1 MARVVE
7 TRKIKATHFGGG
19 HLYSVQSTE
28 KIENGYIGVLGDLI
42 KGEREIREFKKI
54 TDITSSGNEI
64 VLIAQPEIRYDYE
77 NRADKR
83 RLEDFTIEDG
93 ATVRAYTLA
102 VGDEFGLS
110 LESIKAKNDTLKAGN
125 KVVLKNNSF
134 ELEEKEAG
142 EVNDSKF
149 VLNIEGFYQMNK
161 MVQVAKG
168 KVLTP
173 TKMVILRVVK
183 NEM

>member
-7 TRKIKATHFGGG
+7 TRKLKATYFGGG

-28 KIENGYIGVLGDLI
+28 KIENGYIGVLGDLV
-42 KGEREIREFKKI
+42 KGEKEVREFKKI
-54 TDITSSGNEI
+54 TDITENGKEI

-83 RLEDFTIEDG
+83 RFEDFTIDDG
-93 ATVRAYTLA
+93 ATVRAYTLSI
-102 VGDEFGLS
+102 GDEFGLS
-110 LESIKAKNDTLKAGN
+110 LESIKPKNDNLVIGN
-125 KVVLKNNSF
+125 KVILKNDSF
-134 ELEEKEAG
+134 ELEEKTND
-142 EVNDSKF
+142 EVNNAKF
-149 VLNIEGFYQMNK
+149 VLNIEGFYYMNR
-161 MVQVAKG
+161 MIQVAKG